1 MTAGGVRIRS
11 AILKARLAGRPA
23 VAAYVTAGFPARGA
37 FPALLRELSAACDIL
52 EVGIPFSDPMADG
65 VTIQRASRIALLNG
79 TTVAW
84 TLRTLAASAGAFET
98 PLVLMSYLNPLLAY
112 GPPRLARD
120 AAAAGVAGL
129 IVPDLPLD
137 EQDCLRPLLGDSGLA
152 FIQMVTP
159 ATPAPRLGRIA
170 AEADGFVYAV
180 TVTGTTGGRLGA
192 GSDLTGYLARA
203 RAATTL
209 PLLAGFGV
217 RGRDDVAA
225 AVPPAD
231 GVVVG
236 SALIAAI
243 EDGRSPA
250 AFLAGLLAPPP
261 ASAGALR

>member
-1 MTAGGVRIRS
+1 MTPGGDRIAA
-11 AILKARLAGRPA
+11 AIFKATNAGRAA

-37 FPALLRELSAACDIL
+37 FPALLHEVSAACDIL

-65 VTIQRASRIALLNG
+65 VTIQRASRIALLDG
-79 TTVAW
+79 TTLSW
-84 TLRTLAASAGAFET
+84 TLRTLAASAGAFAT
-98 PLVLMSYLNPLLAY
+98 PIVIMSYLNPLLAY
-112 GPPRLARD
+112 GPSRLARE
-120 AAAAGVAGL
+120 AAAAGVAGF
-129 IVPDLPLD
+129 IVPDLPLE
-137 EQDCLRPLLGDSGLA
+137 EQDRLRPLLGDSGLA

-159 ATPAPRLGRIA
+159 ATPASRLKRIG

-192 GSDLTGYLARA
+192 RSDLTAYLHRA
-203 RAATTL
+203 RATTTR

-217 RGRDDVAA
+217 RSWDDVAA

-243 EDGRSPA
+243 ERGESPS
-250 AFLAGLLAPPP
+250 AFLAELFP
-261 ASAGALR
+261 